1 MEPNGKWAPL
11 AVVVALVMTG
21 CGSSRERSPTGH
33 VSVATSKAQLENDPS
48 KNASDSNTPRVGPI
62 GSVEVDDL
70 RWHLGYTPEV
80 ATYSLPLEAKILERA
95 VANGIFIVVPLSVTD
110 HKSESVRLTS
120 ELVSL
125 VAGGKTYS
133 MNRDAEAHL
142 PGHMLSGEELG
153 PNVGDVVE
161 AVFDV
166 APEVLHERPELRFNE
181 LGFGTTHAYIELPP
195 WHSGTGQIVA
205 EAGSSVAGE
214 LRCRPVAP
222 KVVSSVST
230 GRAGATNT
238 RPATRFSWLAPE
250 QSRTRG
256 GSQGQAAPRRA
267 AACPWALWPP
277 ISQLAAGLAARR
289 RGSPL
294 AARQSLPSSPAPC
307 LQAPSFAESKIGFT
321 TTKKGDL

>member
-1 MEPNGKWAPL
+1 LEPNGKWALL

-70 RWHLGYTPEV
+70 RWHLGYTPEI

-205 EAGSSVAGE
+205 EALPRTQDFFQSPSGNIECE
-214 LRCRPVAP
+214 LHLAVE
-222 KVVSSVST
+222 
-230 GRAGATNT
+230 GR
-238 RPATRFSWLAPE
+238 S
-250 QSRTRG
+250 
-256 GSQGQAAPRRA
+256 A
-267 AACPWALWPP
+267 AAADCQTMSPPESVTMTAQGALTTCSQPAGCVGNGPVGEATLGYGNSTQLGPFHCASNEITGITCTIASGKGFDISRSGMRP
-277 ISQLAAGLAARR
+277 IG
-289 RGSPL
+289 G
-294 AARQSLPSSPAPC
+294 
-307 LQAPSFAESKIGFT
+307 
-321 TTKKGDL
+321 